1 LKKQNNNRQPGGET
15 YALKYLKSF
24 LKSRFKNYIF
34 DISKPEKSRT
44 SCSRLSPY
52 ISWGN
57 LSIRMV
63 YQYLNTTTSNKI
75 SKETKSINAMISRLH
90 WHCHF
95 IQKFEVDCSY
105 ETEFINKG
113 FIKLKRIKNK
123 KFITAWENGLTGFP
137 LIDASIRAVKKT
149 GWINFR
155 MRAMLVSFFVHNL
168 NQDWRDGV
176 YFLARQ
182 FLDYEPGIH
191 YPQFQMQAGTTGVN
205 LIRIYNPIKNSI
217 EHDPNGVFIKK
228 WIPELNNIPIEFIH
242 EPWKISEME
251 SKFYNFSLGVDYPRP
266 IVNLKKSSIL
276 AKEKIWKHLKDP
288 KVISE
293 KKKIIQKHVN

>member
-1 LKKQNNNRQPGGET
+1 
-15 YALKYLKSF
+15 
-24 LKSRFKNYIF
+24 
-34 DISKPEKSRT
+34 
-44 SCSRLSPY
+44 
-52 ISWGN
+52 
-57 LSIRMV
+57 
-63 YQYLNTTTSNKI
+63 
-75 SKETKSINAMISRLH
+75 
-90 WHCHF
+90 
-95 IQKFEVDCSY
+95 
-105 ETEFINKG
+105 
-113 FIKLKRIKNK
+113 
-123 KFITAWENGLTGFP
+123 
-137 LIDASIRAVKKT
+137 
-149 GWINFR
+149 

>member
-1 LKKQNNNRQPGGET
+1 
-15 YALKYLKSF
+15 
-24 LKSRFKNYIF
+24 
-34 DISKPEKSRT
+34 
-44 SCSRLSPY
+44 
-52 ISWGN
+52 
-57 LSIRMV
+57 
-63 YQYLNTTTSNKI
+63 
-75 SKETKSINAMISRLH
+75 
-90 WHCHF
+90 
-95 IQKFEVDCSY
+95 
-105 ETEFINKG
+105 
-113 FIKLKRIKNK
+113 
-123 KFITAWENGLTGFP
+123 
-137 LIDASIRAVKKT
+137 
-149 GWINFR
+149 
-155 MRAMLVSFFVHNL
+155 
-168 NQDWRDGV
+168 
-176 YFLARQ
+176 
-182 FLDYEPGIH
+182 
-191 YPQFQMQAGTTGVN
+191 MQAGTTGVN